1 MSQTFLCA
9 ESTQCIIFSLK
20 FNFCTKNSNLF
31 KVYKGIAHGFRVLG
45 FHLIKNERKSNF
57 LNRML
62 NEVVVC
68 INSKCISSNKSLEEL
83 QAAFLI
89 LTEELPK
96 STATKTLSNESP
108 L

>member
-1 MSQTFLCA
+1 MSQTFLRTVYYILF
-9 ESTQCIIFSLK
+9 EIQFLHL
-20 FNFCTKNSNLF
+20 KNSNLF
-31 KVYKGIAHGFRVLG
+31 KVYKGIAHGFRIVLG